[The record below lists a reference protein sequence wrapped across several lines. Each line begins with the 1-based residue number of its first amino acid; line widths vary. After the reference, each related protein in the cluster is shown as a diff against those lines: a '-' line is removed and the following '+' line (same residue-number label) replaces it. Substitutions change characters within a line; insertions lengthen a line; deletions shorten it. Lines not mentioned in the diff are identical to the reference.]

1 MKRLRFRVILLT
13 CWLIIF
19 YMMGLLGEPF
29 NISLI
34 SYIFPLISIVVV
46 LIPLRLRR
54 GYVFLILT
62 LPVIL
67 FIVIKIWAGLPF
79 SGTSLITS
87 LIEICA
93 ILLTTL
99 LSIWVRGAIK
109 EFEDA
114 VSKVTNYSW
123 GNRVEP
129 ASEGQSIL
137 YREVRRAR
145 NHQRPLV
152 LLAIAVDEKSIK
164 GSIDRMLKEAQ
175 QSIIKRFTINSVSR
189 TLSEKLEDCDIV
201 VQTNNHFL
209 VVLPET
215 KPEDVPG
222 LIDRLRKQVAENV
235 GVDLKIGTASL
246 PQDGLTYEGLL
257 DKANL
262 EMHASFGS
270 ETYIEP
276 EQLFAQQKIAKSE

>member
-1 MKRLRFRVILLT
+1 
-13 CWLIIF
+13 
-19 YMMGLLGEPF
+19 MMGLLGEPF

-99 LSIWVRGAIK
+99 LSIWVRGAIQ